1 MVLIKHDSRWEL
13 LVMIIKKKEFNSLHC
28 TASLFQF
35 CLVTPAPPG
44 YTVFW
49 SRNSGMVSHSN
60 QKTTC
65 FFYLFTIVL
74 LFIWTKLY
82 FVTLKR
88 RTAPTMPNL
97 LSRLR
102 SYATVV
108 PVSFLCSTGYFTDAV
123 DSRDKRA
130 SIRSCFI
137 RTWWQPDY
145 ETLAVM
151 ELVVISRE

>member
-1 MVLIKHDSRWEL
+1 MTADESCWLWL
-13 LVMIIKKKEFNSLHC
+13 LRKRSSIHCTVQLLCFNSVLWLRLRPAIQCSGAATVVWYH
-28 TASLFQF
+28 TQIKRR
-35 CLVTPAPPG
+35 LV
-44 YTVFW
+44 
-49 SRNSGMVSHSN
+49 
-60 QKTTC
+60 